1 MGLRDGAMQEP
12 VTASTVP
19 EQRLAEAQ
27 RIARVGSWSWDV
39 LSDSVT
45 WSDQLFR
52 NYGLEARTGPASV
65 AAYLERVHP
74 SDRERVERAIAGTI
88 ATLTPYEHEYRI
100 VHPDGEVR
108 VMHARGE
115 VTQRS
120 GDTVLQLTGYCQ
132 DVTERWTAEEKR
144 RHAQRELA
152 GHQMVLARIARGE
165 PLKATLDLLCR
176 EIEASYP
183 GTLCSVLMVSG
194 DGEVLR
200 LVAAP
205 SLNSS
210 VRARID
216 RLRIVEG
223 KSVCGSAAARNRSVI
238 VEDTMVD
245 SLTEEFSDLVTEQG
259 LRSVWSQPL
268 HDASGHVVGTFAIY
282 RTVPHRPDV
291 LEQRAVA
298 AAVSLAALALQRDQ
312 HIARLEA
319 AARFDSLTGL
329 VNRSRF
335 LSDLSDRLLTREHR
349 PAVLFLDLDGFKW
362 INDGLGH
369 AEGDRILQAI
379 ADRLRSVVDKGT
391 IVARLGGDEFALLVA
406 DADTDTVE
414 DLAQLIESAMA
425 APFSLHGGEF
435 FFSISIGIAFSTP
448 STDAEGLMRDADA
461 AMYVAKAMA
470 GSAHCTFTPRLRD
483 HMTRRLALEADLRR
497 AIERDEFVMHYQPT
511 VDLRTRTWAG
521 VESLVRWQHPT
532 MGLVAPD
539 SFIPLAEET
548 GLIVPLGSH
557 IFNRVMKMAVEL
569 GEELPPTGMALNV
582 SARQLCDPSFV
593 TNLVTALEHHGLP
606 PHSLA
611 IEITETALIE
621 NLETAHAALSQLSRL
636 GMRLIVDDFGCGYS
650 SISRLREF
658 PITAMKIDKSL
669 CVDLG
674 KDKASDNIVESIV
687 NLAHALKLSVVMEGI
702 ETSLAATTSRN
713 VGADL
718 GQGYFFTRPCP
729 AEQLAGIL
737 TQRPA
742 F

>member
-200 LVAAP
+200 LVASP

-291 LEQRAVA
+291 LEQRAVV

-621 NLETAHAALSQLSRL
+621 NLERLPTPHCLNSR
-636 GMRLIVDDFGCGYS
+636 G
-650 SISRLREF
+650 
-658 PITAMKIDKSL
+658 
-669 CVDLG
+669 
-674 KDKASDNIVESIV
+674 
-687 NLAHALKLSVVMEGI
+687 
-702 ETSLAATTSRN
+702 
-713 VGADL
+713 
-718 GQGYFFTRPCP
+718 
-729 AEQLAGIL
+729 
-737 TQRPA
+737 
-742 F
+742 